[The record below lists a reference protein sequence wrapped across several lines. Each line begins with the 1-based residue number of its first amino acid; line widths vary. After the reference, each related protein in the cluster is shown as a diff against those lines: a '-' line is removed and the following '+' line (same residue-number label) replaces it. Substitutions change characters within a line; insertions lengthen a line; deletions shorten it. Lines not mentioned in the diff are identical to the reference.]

1 MKKINLLFLL
11 FSLLFAACE
20 TEPDTDQL
28 STELFQTDIEFSE
41 FSKSQGRNAAFIEYA
56 DNDGV
61 MLVPNSLP
69 VEGKQ
74 NIINRLMQLPDTT
87 YVLTWQPS
95 KAFVAASGE
104 MGFTFGLWNL
114 ATKDDSGQPAKLQ
127 GTYVTIW
134 KKNKTGKW
142 KFVLDSGNEGLKK
155 EEQ

>member
-1 MKKINLLFLL
+1 MKKINLLFMA

-20 TEPDTDQL
+20 TEPDKDPLT
-28 STELFQTDIEFSE
+28 TELFQTDIEFSE
-41 FSKSQGRNAAFIEYA
+41 FSKNQGRNAAFIEYA

-74 NIINRLMQLPDTT
+74 NIVNRLIQLPDTT

-95 KAFVAASGE
+95 KAVVAASGE
-104 MGFTFGLWNL
+104 LGFTFGIWNL
-114 ATKDDSGQPAKLQ
+114 KTKDDSGQATKLQ

-134 KKNKTGKW
+134 KKNESGKW

-155 EEQ
+155 EDQ